1 VKTCLCGEAPTNSSS
16 QRRILSKTRPFKATC
31 EGACPASAWESGLT
45 KRQAKLP
52 GVLFVDER
60 KFDAGE
66 QYVDREVIEAIIAT
80 PVASLLE
87 LPVKCLISELSANQS
102 CA

>member
-1 VKTCLCGEAPTNSSS
+1 
-16 QRRILSKTRPFKATC
+16 
-31 EGACPASAWESGLT
+31 
-45 KRQAKLP
+45 
-52 GVLFVDER
+52 LFVDER

-87 LPVKCLISELSANQS
+87 LPVKRLISELSANQS